1 MTDQKKASIQQEE
14 RVARLFNGKRT
25 PQSGGGKF
33 VLGDVISEDF
43 LVECKTSVTVKDSYS
58 VKREILKKAD
68 EQRREMGKELYAL
81 AFSFGDE
88 EDFFVINKK
97 AMSRFIYLQ
106 QEAAKYGF

>member
-1 MTDQKKASIQQEE
+1 MTEQKRASIKQEE

-33 VLGDVISEDF
+33 ILGDVLAEDF

-58 VKREILKKAD
+58 VRRDVLNKAD
-68 EQRREMGKELYAL
+68 EQRREMGKSFYAL

-88 EDFFVINKK
+88 EDFFVLNKK
-97 AMSRFIYLQ
+97 AMEYFLSLQ
-106 QEAAKYGF
+106 QEAIKPI